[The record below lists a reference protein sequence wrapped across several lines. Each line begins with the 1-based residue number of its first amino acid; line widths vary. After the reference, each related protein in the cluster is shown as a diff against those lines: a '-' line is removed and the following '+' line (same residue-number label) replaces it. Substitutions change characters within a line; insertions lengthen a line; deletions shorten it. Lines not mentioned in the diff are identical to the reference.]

1 MPTPVGGVRKGD
13 GKMRKLV
20 EYFYNKLSSITSV
33 LLIVLA
39 VFGALVSFFELDIA
53 KVLFLATTLLLAML
67 AVFVVYARYENEHRR
82 AVALMMLL
90 IVPITLAW
98 MLEKFLQINPVFYL
112 IISQILIVVTVIIA
126 ALVVENYGN
135 YWRWEDKEERD

>member
-1 MPTPVGGVRKGD
+1 
-13 GKMRKLV
+13 
-20 EYFYNKLSSITSV
+20 
-33 LLIVLA
+33 
-39 VFGALVSFFELDIA
+39 
-53 KVLFLATTLLLAML
+53 ML